1 MSWLTEKLK
10 QIMAKS
16 EPIKNRPCEEKINNY
31 GLVLSGETPGLIGEA
46 VAEHIPADAIRDGCI
61 FDINVVISG
70 CYDLK
75 EIHLKMRID
84 SGLCVQMMECPAN
97 G

>member
-1 MSWLTEKLK
+1 MSWLIYRLK

-16 EPIKNRPCEEKINNY
+16 EPKSPEFPY
-31 GLVLSGETPGLIGEA
+31 GATQGLIGEA
-46 VAEHIPADAIRDGCI
+46 VAEHIPADAIRDGVI

-75 EIHLKMRID
+75 EVHLKMRID
-84 SGLCVQMMECPAN
+84 SGLCVQMMEWPENAES
-97 G
+97 